1 MKTLTTEFVSEEG
14 IEQQDGSNKQTTTG
28 LNNALLLAQELRA
41 SISGEVRFDSGSR
54 ALYSTDSSN
63 YRQIPI
69 GVVVPRTREDVFNTI
84 KICRRH
90 GAPITSRGGG
100 TSLAGQC
107 CNTAVVIDFSKYLHQ
122 VVELD
127 PERRIARVEPGI
139 VYDAVNHAAAP
150 YHLAF
155 GPDPSTHSHCTIGGM
170 IGNNSC
176 GVHSVMAAFAGTGAR
191 TSDNIEALKIL
202 TYDGLQLHVGRT
214 EENELE
220 EIIREG
226 GRRGEIYNRLK
237 TLRDRYADL
246 IRKRFP
252 KIPRRVSGYN
262 LDELL
267 PENGFNVARALCGT
281 ESTCVTVLE
290 ATLKLIPSPPVRTLV
305 VLGYPDVYTAGDHIV
320 EVLEHKPVGLEGID
334 DVLIDGMKKKHL
346 HPEDFELLPP
356 GKGWLLVEFGGDT
369 KEGADAKAKAF
380 MVAMGKKKAPPEMR
394 LYDAPFTEKDI
405 WDIRESGLGGSAR
418 IPEEPDTWEGWE
430 DSAVPPDKLGGY
442 LREFRGLLQKYG
454 YGCTLYGHFGQGV
467 VHTRINFGL
476 KDREGVAA
484 YEKFGYEAADL
495 VVKYGGSLSGE
506 HGDGQSRG
514 ELLSIMFGEELVSAF
529 REFKEI
535 WDPEWKM
542 NPGKVV
548 VPYRRDENLRLG
560 ADYNPP
566 QWETIFKFPEDRGSF
581 SYATERCVGVGKCR
595 RAEGGTM
602 CPSYMVTRE
611 EMHSTRGRARLL
623 FEMLQGTVI
632 GKKGW
637 RDDHVREALDLCLAC
652 KGCKSDCPM
661 NVDMATY
668 KAEFLSHY
676 YQGKL
681 RPAAAYSMGLIFWWA
696 QLASHFPNLA
706 NLLSRI
712 PVISS
717 IGKSLAGIAPERELP
732 LFAEQTFRDWF
743 LRRHTQV
750 AGKPRVLLWA
760 DTFSNYFKP
769 ETAKAAVRVLEAAG
783 FNVVIPRKLLCCGR
797 PLYDFGF
804 LPLAKSLLEDIL
816 VALKHEIR
824 AGTPIV
830 GLEPSC
836 VTVFRD
842 ELTNLF
848 PNDEDAVRLSQ
859 QTFLFSEFLQKKAS
873 EVRLPTLHRKALVQA
888 HCHHAAVIKLSDEE
902 AVLKRLGLDYQFLQ
916 TGCCGMAGSFGYEK
930 DKYDVSVKCGERGLL
945 PAVRNASKDTLIIA
959 NGFSCRGQIEQL
971 TNRAAMH
978 LAEVIELAMNSG
990 PEGPAGDYPENAKPS
1005 TDLQRKPRK
1014 NLPLG
1019 LFTLLSGVL
1028 IGWMVVNRKGRLN
1041 RR

>member
-1 MKTLTTEFVSEEG
+1 MKTLTTTPVNQRTNRREEPIG
-14 IEQQDGSNKQTTTG
+14 KSNGVLGNTQ
-28 LNNALLLAQELRA
+28 ALAKELHEK
-41 SISGEVRFDSGSR
+41 IGGEVRFDAGSK

-69 GVVVPRTREDVFNTI
+69 GVVVPKTREDVINTI

-90 GAPITSRGGG
+90 GAPITGRGGG

-107 CNTAVVIDFSKYLHQ
+107 CNAAVVIDFSKYLHRLL
-122 VVELD
+122 ELD
-127 PERRIARVEPGI
+127 PENRTARVEPGI
-139 VYDAVNHAAAP
+139 VYDVVNHAAAA
-150 YHLAF
+150 HRLAF

-191 TSDNIEALKIL
+191 TSDNVESLEIL
-202 TYDGLQLHVGRT
+202 TYDGVHLRVGPT
-214 EENELE
+214 SETELE
-220 EIIREG
+220 EIIRG
-226 GRRGEIYNRLK
+226 RGRRGEIYRR
-237 TLRDRYADL
+237 LRDLRNRYGDL
-246 IRKRFP
+246 IRQRYP

-290 ATLKLIPSPPVRTLV
+290 ATLKLVPSPPVRALV
-305 VLGYPDVYTAGDHIV
+305 VLGYPDIYTAGDHIP
-320 EVLEHKPVGLEGID
+320 EILEHKPVGLEGID

-346 HPEDFELLPP
+346 HPEDFELLPE

-369 KEGADAKAKAF
+369 EEEADAKANSF
-380 MVAMGKKKAPPEMR
+380 MHVLGKRKGAPTMR

-418 IPEEPDTWEGWE
+418 IPEEPDAWEGWE
-430 DSAVPPDKLGGY
+430 DSAVPPERLGEY
-442 LREFRGLLQKYG
+442 LRDFRALLKKYG

-476 KDREGVAA
+476 KDKAGVAA
-484 YEKFGYEAADL
+484 YERFGYEAAHL

-514 ELLSIMFGEELVSAF
+514 ELLSIMFGEDLIEAF
-529 REFKEI
+529 REFKRI
-535 WDPEWKM
+535 FDPDWKM

-548 VPYRRDENLRLG
+548 DPYRRDENLRFG
-560 ADYNPP
+560 TDYNPP
-566 QWETIFKFPEDRGSF
+566 QWKTTFKFADDRNSF

-595 RAEGGTM
+595 RLEGGTM

-623 FEMLQGTVI
+623 FEMLQGSAI
-632 GKKGW
+632 GKQGW

-676 YQGKL
+676 YDGRL

-696 QLASHFPNLA
+696 QLASHFPRFA
-706 NLLSRI
+706 NQLSHL
-712 PVISS
+712 PVIS
-717 IGKSLAGIAPERELP
+717 GLAKSLAGIAPQRELP
-732 LFAEQTFRDWF
+732 RFAEQTFRDWF
-743 LRRHTQV
+743 LYRQTHV
-750 AGKPRVLLWA
+750 SGKPRVLLWA

-783 FNVVIPRKLLCCGR
+783 FNVIIPRKLLCCGR

-804 LPLAKSLLEDIL
+804 LSLAKSLLENIL
-816 VALKHEIR
+816 AALRQDIR

-842 ELTNLF
+842 ELLNLF
-848 PNDEDAVRLSQ
+848 PNDEDAIRLSQ
-859 QTFLFSEFLQKKAS
+859 QTFLFSEFLQKKAPD
-873 EVRLPTLHRKALVQA
+873 VPLPTLRRKALVQA

-902 AVLKRLGLDYQFLQ
+902 GLLKRLGLDFQFLE

-930 DKYDVSVKCGERGLL
+930 DKYDVSVGCAERGLL
-945 PAVRNASKDTLIIA
+945 PAVRNASKDTLIVA
-959 NGFSCRGQIEQL
+959 DGFSCRGQIEQL
-971 TNRAAMH
+971 THRQAFH
-978 LAEVIELAMNSG
+978 IAEVIELAMKTG
-990 PEGPAGDYPENAKPS
+990 PEGPAGDYPEKAKLS
-1005 TDLQRKPRK
+1005 AEVQRKRRK
-1014 NLPLG
+1014 SLPIG
-1019 LFTLLSGVL
+1019 LIALLCGVVM
-1028 IGWMVVNRKGRLN
+1028 GWVLVNRRKP
-1041 RR
+1041 

>member
-1 MKTLTTEFVSEEG
+1 MKTSTTEFVSERNGRHNEPVSQSK
-14 IEQQDGSNKQTTTG
+14 INHPNPRS
-28 LNNALLLAQELRA
+28 LAQELHD
-41 SISGEVRFDSGSR
+41 SISGEVRFDAGSK
-54 ALYSTDSSN
+54 ALYATDSSN
-63 YRQIPI
+63 YRQVPI
-69 GVVVPRTREDVFNTI
+69 GVVVPKTREDIINI
-84 KICRRH
+84 IRICRRH
-90 GAPITSRGGG
+90 EAPITGRGGG

-107 CNTAVVIDFSKYLHQ
+107 CNTAVVIDFSKYLHRLL
-122 VVELD
+122 ELD
-127 PERRIARVEPGI
+127 PEKRMARVEPGI
-139 VYDAVNHAAAP
+139 VYDAVNKAAAGH
-150 YHLAF
+150 HLAF
-155 GPDPSTHSHCTIGGM
+155 GPDPSTHSYCTIGGM

-191 TSDNIEALKIL
+191 TSDNVESLEVL
-202 TYDGLQLHVGRT
+202 TYDGVHLRVGPT
-214 EENELE
+214 SETELE
-220 EIIREG
+220 EIIRGG
-226 GRRGEIYNRLK
+226 GRRGEIYSRLRD
-237 TLRDRYADL
+237 LRDRYADL
-246 IRKRFP
+246 IRQRYP

-290 ATLKLIPSPPVRTLV
+290 ATLKLVPSPPVRALV
-305 VLGYPDVYTAGDHIV
+305 VLGYPDIYTAGDHIT

-346 HPEDFELLPP
+346 HPEDFELLPE
-356 GKGWLLVEFGGDT
+356 GKGWLLVEFGGNT
-369 KEGADAKAKAF
+369 KQEADAKANSLMDALRKEK
-380 MVAMGKKKAPPEMR
+380 GAPTMR
-394 LYDAPFTEKDI
+394 LYDAPFREKDI
-405 WDIRESGLGGSAR
+405 WDIREGGLGGSAR
-418 IPEEPDTWEGWE
+418 IPEEPDAWEGWE
-430 DSAVPPDKLGGY
+430 DSAVPPERLGGY
-442 LREFRGLLQKYG
+442 LRDFRALLKKYG

-476 KDREGVAA
+476 KNSEGVAA
-484 YEKFGYEAADL
+484 YEKFGYEAAEL

-514 ELLSIMFGEELVSAF
+514 ELLSIMFGDELIEAF
-529 REFKEI
+529 REFKRI
-535 WDPEWKM
+535 WDPDWKM
-542 NPGKVV
+542 NPGKVID
-548 VPYRRDENLRLG
+548 PYRRDENLRLG
-560 ADYNPP
+560 AQYNPP
-566 QWETIFKFPEDRGSF
+566 QWETTFKFPDDHNSF
-581 SYATERCVGVGKCR
+581 SYAMERCVGVGKCR
-595 RAEGGTM
+595 RSEGGTM

-611 EMHSTRGRARLL
+611 EMHSTRGRAHLL
-623 FEMLQGTVI
+623 FEMLRGSPI

-637 RDDHVREALDLCLAC
+637 HDDHVKEALDLCLAC

-676 YQGKL
+676 YQGRL

-706 NLLSRI
+706 NLLSRM

-717 IGKSLAGIAPERELP
+717 IAKSLAGIAPERKLP
-732 LFAEQTFRDWF
+732 PFAEQTFRDWF
-743 LRRHTQV
+743 VHRQTHV
-750 AGKPRVLLWA
+750 SGKPRVLLWA

-783 FNVVIPRKLLCCGR
+783 FDVVIPRQLLCCGR

-804 LPLAKSLLEDIL
+804 LRLAKSLLEDIL
-816 VALKHEIR
+816 AALQQEIR

-836 VTVFRD
+836 ITVFRD

-848 PNDEDAVRLSQ
+848 PNDEDALRLRQ
-859 QTFLFSEFLQKKAS
+859 QTFLFSEFLQKKAP
-873 EVRLPTLHRKALVQA
+873 EVRLPILHRKALVQA

-930 DKYDVSVKCGERGLL
+930 DKYDVSVRCGERGLL
-945 PAVRNASKDTLIIA
+945 PVVRNASKETLIIA

-971 TNRAAMH
+971 TDRGALH
-978 LAEVIELAMNSG
+978 LAEVIDLAMNTG
-990 PEGPAGDYPENAKPS
+990 PDGPAGDYPEKTKLS
-1005 TDLQRKPRK
+1005 TEVQKRPKR

-1019 LFTLLSGVL
+1019 LFVVL
-1028 IGWMVVNRKGRLN
+1028 CGAMIAWMVLN
-1041 RR
+1041 RRKP

>member
-1 MKTLTTEFVSEEG
+1 MKTLTTEFVSEKADRHEG
-14 IEQQDGSNKQTTTG
+14 SVGQSNTKPVDTQS
-28 LNNALLLAQELRA
+28 LVQELRD
-41 SISGEVRFDSGSR
+41 SITGEVRFDAGSK

-69 GVVVPRTREDVFNTI
+69 GVVVPKTREDVVNTI

-90 GAPITSRGGG
+90 GAPITGRGGG

-107 CNTAVVIDFSKYLHQ
+107 CNAAVVIDFSKYLHRLI
-122 VVELD
+122 ELD
-127 PERRIARVEPGI
+127 PEKRMARVEPGI
-139 VYDAVNHAAAP
+139 VYDVVNHAATA
-150 YHLAF
+150 HRLAF
-155 GPDPSTHSHCTIGGM
+155 GPDPSTHTHCTIGGM
-170 IGNNSC
+170 VGNNSC

-191 TSDNIEALKIL
+191 TSENVESLEVL
-202 TYDGLQLHVGRT
+202 TYDGLHLRVGPT
-214 EENELE
+214 SETELE
-220 EIIREG
+220 EIIRGG
-226 GRRGEIYNRLK
+226 GRRSEIYSRLRD
-237 TLRDRYADL
+237 LRDRYGDL
-246 IRKRFP
+246 IRQRYP

-290 ATLKLIPSPPVRTLV
+290 ATLKLVPSPPVRALV
-305 VLGYPDVYTAGDHIV
+305 VLGYPDVYTAGDHIPGI
-320 EVLEHKPVGLEGID
+320 LEHKPVGLEGID
-334 DVLIDGMKKKHL
+334 DLLIDGMKKKHL
-346 HPEDFELLPP
+346 HPEDFELLPE

-369 KEGADAKAKAF
+369 KEEGDAKANSF
-380 MVAMGKKKAPPEMR
+380 MSALRKRKGAPTMR

-418 IPEEPDTWEGWE
+418 IPEEPDAWEGWE
-430 DSAVPPDKLGGY
+430 DSAVPPERLGGY
-442 LREFRGLLQKYG
+442 LREFRALLTKFG

-476 KDREGVAA
+476 KDRDGVAA
-484 YEKFGYEAADL
+484 YERFGYEAAEL

-514 ELLSIMFGEELVSAF
+514 ELLSIMFGDELVEAF
-529 REFKEI
+529 REFKRI
-535 WDPEWKM
+535 WDPDWKM
-542 NPGKVV
+542 NPGKVID
-548 VPYRRDENLRLG
+548 PYRRDENLRLG
-560 ADYNPP
+560 TGYNPP
-566 QWETIFKFPEDRGSF
+566 QWETTFKFPDDRNSF
-581 SYATERCVGVGKCR
+581 SYAMERCVGVGKCR
-595 RAEGGTM
+595 RLEGGTM

-623 FEMLQGTVI
+623 FEMLQGSAI
-632 GKKGW
+632 GKQGW

-696 QLASHFPNLA
+696 QIASHFPHLI
-706 NLLSRI
+706 NLLSRT

-717 IGKSLAGIAPERELP
+717 IAKSLGGIAPERQLP
-732 LFAEQTFRDWF
+732 PFAEQTFRDWF
-743 LRRHTQV
+743 LHRQSRV
-750 AGKPRVLLWA
+750 SGKSRVLLWI

-783 FNVVIPRKLLCCGR
+783 FDVVIPQRLLCCGR

-804 LPLAKSLLEDIL
+804 LPLAKSLLKDIL
-816 VALKHEIR
+816 GALQQEIR

-848 PNDEDAVRLSQ
+848 PNDEDALRLRQ
-859 QTFLFSEFLQKKAS
+859 QTFLFSEFLQKKAP
-873 EVRLPTLHRKALVQA
+873 EVRLPILHRKALVQA

-902 AVLKRLGLDYQFLQ
+902 AVLKRLGIDYQFLQ

-930 DKYDVSVKCGERGLL
+930 GKYDVSVRCGERGLL
-945 PAVRNASKDTLIIA
+945 PAVRNVSKETLIVA
-959 NGFSCRGQIEQL
+959 DGFSCREQIEQL
-971 TNRAAMH
+971 TDRGALH
-978 LAEVIELAMNSG
+978 LAEVIDLAMKTG
-990 PEGPAGDYPENAKPS
+990 PDGPAGDYPEKAKPS
-1005 TDLQRKPRK
+1005 AALQSKPKK

-1019 LFTLLSGVL
+1019 LFVLLCGVM
-1028 IGWMVVNRKGRLN
+1028 IGWTVVNRKRKLN

>member
-1 MKTLTTEFVSEEG
+1 MKTLTTEPVSQRTNRSEEPIG
-14 IEQQDGSNKQTTTG
+14 QPNPVR
-28 LNNALLLAQELRA
+28 NNTQALAQELRKT
-41 SISGEVRFDSGSR
+41 IGGEVRFDAGSK

-69 GVVVPRTREDVFNTI
+69 GVVVPKTREDVINTI

-90 GAPITSRGGG
+90 GAPITGRGGG

-107 CNTAVVIDFSKYLHQ
+107 CNTAVVIDFSKYLHRLI
-122 VVELD
+122 ELD
-127 PERRIARVEPGI
+127 PENRTVRVEPGI
-139 VYDAVNHAAAP
+139 VYDAVNHAAAA
-150 YHLAF
+150 HRLAF

-191 TSDNIEALKIL
+191 TSDNVESLEIL
-202 TYDGLQLHVGRT
+202 TYDGLHLRVGPT
-214 EENELE
+214 SETQLE
-220 EIIREG
+220 EIINGG
-226 GRRGEIYNRLK
+226 GRRGEIYSRLRD
-237 TLRDRYADL
+237 LRDRYGDL
-246 IRKRFP
+246 IRQRYP

-290 ATLKLIPSPPVRTLV
+290 ATLKLVPSPPVRALV
-305 VLGYPDVYTAGDHIV
+305 VLGYPDIYTAGDHIT
-320 EVLEHKPVGLEGID
+320 EILEHKPVGLEGID
-334 DVLIDGMKKKHL
+334 DVLIDGMKKKRL
-346 HPEDFELLPP
+346 HPEDFELLPE
-356 GKGWLLVEFGGDT
+356 GKGWLLVEFGGNT
-369 KEGADAKAKAF
+369 KEEADAKANSF
-380 MVAMGKKKAPPEMR
+380 MHVLGKQKGAPTMR
-394 LYDAPFTEKDI
+394 LYDAPFAEKDI

-418 IPEEPDTWEGWE
+418 IPEEPDAWEGWE
-430 DSAVPPDKLGGY
+430 DSAVPPERLGRY
-442 LREFRGLLQKYG
+442 LRDFRALLGKYG

-476 KDREGVAA
+476 KDRDGVAA
-484 YEKFGYEAADL
+484 YERFGYEAAEL

-514 ELLSIMFGEELVSAF
+514 ELLSIMFGEELIEAF
-529 REFKEI
+529 REFKRI
-535 WDPEWKM
+535 FDPSWKM
-542 NPGKVV
+542 NPGKVID
-548 VPYRRDENLRLG
+548 PYRRDENLRLG
-560 ADYNPP
+560 TDYNPP
-566 QWETIFKFPEDRGSF
+566 QWETTFKFSDDRNSF
-581 SYATERCVGVGKCR
+581 SYAMERCVGVGKCR
-595 RAEGGTM
+595 RLEGGTM

-623 FEMLQGTVI
+623 FEMLQGSAI
-632 GKKGW
+632 GKQGW

-676 YQGKL
+676 YQGRL
-681 RPAAAYSMGLIFWWA
+681 RPVAAYSMGLIFWWA
-696 QLASHFPNLA
+696 QLASHFPHLA
-706 NLLSRI
+706 NLLSHT
-712 PVISS
+712 PAISS
-717 IGKSLAGIAPERELP
+717 MAKSIAGIAPERKLP
-732 LFAEQTFRDWF
+732 PFAEQTFRDWF
-743 LRRHTQV
+743 LHRQTHISD
-750 AGKPRVLLWA
+750 KPRVLLWA

-783 FNVVIPRKLLCCGR
+783 FDVVIPRQLLCCGR

-804 LPLAKSLLEDIL
+804 LPLAKSLLQDIL
-816 VALKHEIR
+816 AALQHEIR

-842 ELTNLF
+842 ELINLF

-859 QTFLFSEFLQKKAS
+859 QTFLFSEFLQKKAP
-873 EVRLPTLHRKALVQA
+873 EVKLPILHRKALVQA
-888 HCHHAAVIKLSDEE
+888 HCHHAAVIKISDEE

-930 DKYDVSVKCGERGLL
+930 GKYDVSVKCGERGLL
-945 PAVRNASKDTLIIA
+945 PAVRNASKETLIVA

-971 TNRAAMH
+971 TDRGALH
-978 LAEVIELAMNSG
+978 LAEVIELAMNTG
-990 PEGPAGDYPENAKPS
+990 PDGPAGDYPEKTKSSAGP
-1005 TDLQRKPRK
+1005 QRKPKR

-1019 LFTLLSGVL
+1019 LFALFCGAA
-1028 IGWMVVNRKGRLN
+1028 ICWIMVNRKKP
-1041 RR
+1041 